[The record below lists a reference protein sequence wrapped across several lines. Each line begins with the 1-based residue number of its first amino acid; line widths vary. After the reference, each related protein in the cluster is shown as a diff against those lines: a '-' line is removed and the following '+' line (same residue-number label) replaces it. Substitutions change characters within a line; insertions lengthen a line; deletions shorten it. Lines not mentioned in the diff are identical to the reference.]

1 MAEYTPRPWYVDT
14 TVALGPYNIL
24 TGAADWPQTKT
35 IVCSFPGPRRLDR
48 NDRPRLDADAHL
60 IAAAPD
66 LLVACL
72 AFHEAMDTIDDRRRD
87 RRLIAAEKLAKAAIV
102 RAGGRIIGPD

>member
-1 MAEYTPRPWYVDT
+1 MAEHT
-14 TVALGPYNIL
+14 
-24 TGAADWPQTKT
+24 
-35 IVCSFPGPRRLDR
+35 PGPWFISKKGGRHCV
-48 NDRPRLDADAHL
+48 DASSGEEGEDYRIALTWRSPFSPVPEQAAANARL

-66 LLVACL
+66 LLAACL

-102 RAGGRIIGPD
+102 RAGGRTIGPD